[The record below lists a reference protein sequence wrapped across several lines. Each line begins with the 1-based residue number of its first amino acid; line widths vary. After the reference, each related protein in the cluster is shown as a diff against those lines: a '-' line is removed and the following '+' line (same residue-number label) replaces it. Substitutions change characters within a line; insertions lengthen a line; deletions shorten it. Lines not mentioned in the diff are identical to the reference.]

1 MMDYP
6 EFMNMF
12 DRIPLTPIQ
21 KIPYNNVNTLFQA
34 ILHYVCATGVRY
46 TYAIHQWEIIF
57 PLINTHSWEEIM
69 TNMKNLQTNTNIQ
82 PKKREIYLNI
92 CTYLNEHSISHHSIN
107 ISHLPI
113 LRENIKGIGI
123 GCLAWINKYFT
134 NNDDCVEYT
143 DIKFKKGFKRI
154 YGENKTNIMKMKAD
168 EWKIKKYGRIAN
180 LMVLA
185 CSI

>member
-1 MMDYP
+1 M
-6 EFMNMF
+6 ENMN
-12 DRIPLTPIQ
+12 
-21 KIPYNNVNTLFQA
+21 
-34 ILHYVCATGVRY
+34 
-46 TYAIHQWEIIF
+46 
-57 PLINTHSWEEIM
+57 S
-69 TNMKNLQTNTNIQ
+69 LQTNPNIQ
-82 PKKREIYLNI
+82 PKKKEIYLNI

-107 ISHLPI
+107 ISHMQL

-154 YGENKTNIMKMKAD
+154 YGECKTNIMKIKAD
-168 EWKIKKYGRIAN
+168 EWKNKKYGRIAN

-185 CSI
+185 SSI